1 MASPIE
7 SFRRFRPL
15 PVGLVALTF
24 CLVVLGAT
32 VRLLGAGLSCPDW
45 PLCNGQLIPTFE
57 GGVFFEWLH
66 RLVAGT
72 VSAIFM
78 GMLVW
83 ILVDR
88 NLRERL
94 WKLALLACVMLGVQI
109 VLGALTVWKLLNSNV
124 VTTHLGT
131 GTALFGVFV
140 LIALRSLKEATPA
153 EAPLVQ
159 PRGLK
164 ALALVSLF
172 AVYGQILLGGLV
184 ASNYASLACP
194 DWPTC
199 HGMWLPPMVGFVG
212 THMTHR
218 FGGYLVFLLI
228 VALVVVGQKSPHART
243 RTGVLVA
250 GAIVTVQVALG
261 ILNILMAIPVPLA
274 AAHNGVAEL
283 LWVAMIALNFHLFGS
298 TSVAQAPRE
307 PALREAMAQS

>member
-1 MASPIE
+1 MASPVE
-7 SFRRFRPL
+7 TFRRFRSL

-32 VRLLGAGLSCPDW
+32 VRLMGAGLSCPDW
-45 PLCNGQLIPTFE
+45 PLCNGQLIPSFE

-72 VSAIFM
+72 VSTIFL
-78 GMLVW
+78 GMLAW
-83 ILVDR
+83 ILVHPT
-88 NLRERL
+88 LRARL
-94 WKLALLACVMLGVQI
+94 WKLAVLAVVMLGVQI
-109 VLGALTVWKLLNSNV
+109 TLGALTVWKLLNSNV

-140 LIALRSLKEATPA
+140 LIALRSLKEAAPA
-153 EAPLVQ
+153 AGPVAQ
-159 PRGLK
+159 PRGFK
-164 ALALVSLF
+164 ALALVTLV

-218 FGGYLVFLLI
+218 FGGYTVLLLVMALLG
-228 VALVVVGQKSPHART
+228 LGLRSRDPWARL
-243 RTGVLVA
+243 GVLVA
-250 GAIVTVQVALG
+250 AGLVLLQVGLG
-261 ILNILMAIPVPLA
+261 IANVLLAIPVPLA

-283 LWVAMIALNFHLFGS
+283 LWVTMLSLNFHLLASASRAESSAAGP
-298 TSVAQAPRE
+298 T
-307 PALREAMAQS
+307 LREAVA

>member
-7 SFRRFRPL
+7 TFRRFRAL
-15 PVGLVALTF
+15 PVGLVCLTF

-32 VRLLGAGLSCPDW
+32 TRLMGAGLSCPDW

-66 RLVAGT
+66 RLVAGAVST
-72 VSAIFM
+72 VFM
-78 GMLVW
+78 GMLAW
-83 ILVDR
+83 ILFDPT
-88 NLRERL
+88 LRARL
-94 WKLALLACVMLGVQI
+94 WRLAVLAVLMLGVQI

-140 LIALRSLKEATPA
+140 LIALRSLREASAAETPVA
-153 EAPLVQ
+153 Q
-159 PRGLK
+159 PKGLK
-164 ALALVSLF
+164 ALALISLA

-199 HGMWLPPMVGFVG
+199 HGMWLPPLVGFVG
-212 THMTHR
+212 THMIHR
-218 FGGYLVFLLI
+218 FGGYLVFGLVI
-228 VALVVVGQKSPHART
+228 ALTAVGMRSRDARA
-243 RTGVLVA
+243 RMGVLVA
-250 GAIVTVQVALG
+250 CGLVVLQVGLG
-261 ILNILMAIPVPLA
+261 IANILMAIPVPLA

-283 LWVAMIALNFHLFGS
+283 LWVAMLALNYHLLASPTLVGS
-298 TSVAQAPRE
+298 SASEPTMRKAVA
-307 PALREAMAQS
+307 

>member
-1 MASPIE
+1 MASPID

-24 CLVVLGAT
+24 CLIVLGAT

-72 VSAIFM
+72 VSTIFM
-78 GMLVW
+78 GMLAW
-83 ILVDR
+83 ILIDS
-88 NLRERL
+88 NLRKRL
-94 WKLALLACVMLGVQI
+94 WKLALLACVMLAVQI
-109 VLGALTVWKLLNSNV
+109 VLGALTVWKLLHAHV
-124 VTTHLGT
+124 VTMHLGT

-140 LIALRSLKEATPA
+140 LIALRSLREASPAKEPT
-153 EAPLVQ
+153 VQ

-164 ALALVSLF
+164 ALGLISLF

-199 HGMWLPPMVGFVG
+199 HGMWFPPMVGFVG
-212 THMTHR
+212 THMLHR
-218 FGGYLVFLLI
+218 FGGYAVFVLI
-228 VALVVVGQKSPHART
+228 LALVALGLRSPNPRT
-243 RTGVLVA
+243 RAGVLVA
-250 GAIVTVQVALG
+250 GGIVTLQVTLG
-261 ILNILMAIPVPLA
+261 VANILMAIPVPLA

-283 LWVAMIALNFHLFGS
+283 LWVTMIALNFHLFGARS
-298 TSVAQAPRE
+298 HAPAAQE
-307 PALREAMAQS
+307 PTLREAMAQ